1 MIRIGLLGASRI
13 ARDAVIRPAAEIEG
27 IEVVSVAAR
36 SSQRARE
43 YANLHG
49 IPMVEPNY
57 DSLLASAE
65 VDLVYNG
72 LPPSDHMGWTIAA
85 LQAGK
90 HVLCEKPFAMNA
102 DEAKAMVGAAVES
115 GQVLIEAFHYRFH
128 PLFGRVLQIIE
139 SNAIGPVQRVDCH
152 FNVSIPYRPGE
163 LRYEKQ
169 LGGGAMMDLGC
180 YPVHWARS
188 VIGEEPKV
196 VAAAAEMHE
205 SGVDVCTEAELE
217 FPGGI
222 TAAVSSSMSETLPR
236 ELDAELRVTGEYGSL
251 TVVNPLAPHV
261 GHELVLQSGSEYETE
276 TVQGDTTYHHQLRHV
291 VDVIEGNAAQLTGG
305 TDAVANM
312 RVLDEIHRFSGYRAS
327 RR

>member
-13 ARDAVIRPAAEIEG
+13 ARDAVIRPAADIEG
-27 IEVVSVAAR
+27 IEVVSIAAR

-43 YANLHG
+43 YADFHS
-49 IPMVEPNY
+49 IAAVEPDY
-57 DSLLASAE
+57 AALVASAK

-72 LPPSDHMGWTIAA
+72 LPPSEHMSWTIAA

-115 GQVLIEAFHYRFH
+115 GRVLIEAFHYRFH

-139 SNAIGPVQRVDCH
+139 SNAIGPVQRVDCD
-152 FNVSIPYRPGE
+152 FNVPIPYRPGE
-163 LRYEKQ
+163 LRYEKK

-188 VIGEEPKV
+188 VIGGEPKV
-196 VAAAAEMHE
+196 VAAATEQHE

-217 FPGGI
+217 FPGG
-222 TAAVSSSMSETLPR
+222 VSATVNCSMSESLPQK
-236 ELDAELRVTGEYGSL
+236 LDAELRVTGENGRL
-251 TVVNPLAPHV
+251 KVMNPLAPHI
-261 GHELVLQSGSEYETE
+261 GHELILQTGSEHKLE
-276 TVQGDTTYHHQLRHV
+276 TVGGDTTYHHQLRHV
-291 VDVIEGNAAQLTGG
+291 IDVIGGSAVQLTGG
-305 TDAVANM
+305 TDAIANM
-312 RVLDEIHRFSGYRAS
+312 RVLDEVYRLS
-327 RR
+327 C